1 MKLLL
6 MRTDGTEGYTAGRL
20 LIEGLHVC
28 DCLEDEVRAV
38 KLQGM
43 TAIPAGTYQIII
55 TMSPRFKKR
64 LPLLL
69 NVPGCSGI
77 RIHSG
82 SSALDTA
89 GCILVGSR
97 PDDENGVLENSWAAM
112 HDLQTKIQSAID
124 ANDEVWITIMNCDHI
139 EGILNMV

>member
-6 MRTDGTEGYTAGRL
+6 MRTIGTKGFTAGRL
-20 LIEGLHVC
+20 LNEGLHEC
-28 DCLEDEVRAV
+28 DCLEDEVRTV
-38 KLQGM
+38 KIDGA
-43 TAIPAGTYQIII
+43 TAIPAGTYQIVI
-55 TMSPRFKKR
+55 TMSPKFKKR

-69 NVPGCSGI
+69 NVPGFSGI

-97 PDDENGVLENSWAAM
+97 PDDENGVLENSRAAM
-112 HDLQTKIQSAID
+112 HDLQTKIQAAID
-124 ANDEVWITIMNCDHI
+124 AGDEVWITILDI
-139 EGILNMV
+139 SETELLN

>member
-6 MRTDGTEGYTAGRL
+6 LRTAGTSGYTAGRL
-20 LIEGLHVC
+20 LIDGDHEC
-28 DCLEDEVRAV
+28 DCLENGVRSV
-38 KLQGM
+38 KIDGV
-43 TAIPAGTYQIII
+43 TAIPAGTYQIKI

-69 NVPGCSGI
+69 NVPGFAGV

-82 SSALDTA
+82 NTALDTA

-97 PDDENGVLENSWAAM
+97 PDDENGVLENSRATM
-112 HDLQTKIQSAID
+112 HDLQTKIQSALD
-124 ANDEVWITIMNCDHI
+124 ANEEVWITIRDD
-139 EGILNMV
+139 

>member
-6 MRTDGTEGYTAGRL
+6 LRTPGTDGFTAGRL
-20 LIEGLHVC
+20 FVDGMHTC

-38 KLQGM
+38 KIDGA
-43 TAIPAGTYQIII
+43 TAIPSGTYQIKI

-69 NVPGCSGI
+69 GVPGFAGV

-82 SSALDTA
+82 NTALDTS

-97 PDDENGVLENSWAAM
+97 PDDESGVLENSRAAM
-112 HDLQTKIQSAID
+112 HDLQTKIQAALD
-124 ANDEVWITIMNCDHI
+124 ANEEVWITIETMN
-139 EGILNMV
+139 N